1 MLSKQNYRRILI
13 IIFVVSLIFT
23 GYYSYK
29 LVDKEIPDEINVFA
43 GDDIVIKSSLPISYK
58 INDEILE
65 ASAISK
71 ESAVKSY
78 SVKTKLFGVIP
89 AKKVDINVIS
99 HKKLIPCGFQIGI
112 YLHTEGVM
120 IIDTGDVTDI
130 NGMVCCPADNIVKAD
145 DYIVSLNGIPVSTKS
160 QLTFLINKY
169 GSEDIILGIKRN
181 GQLINVLVTPVCT
194 GVNQYK
200 AGIWVRDDSQG
211 IGTLTYITEDGKFA
225 GLGHG
230 ISDIDTGKLLSSKNG
245 ILYDADIWGIKKG
258 ESGNPGGLLGSIV
271 YEETNEL
278 GKITGN
284 TDYGIFGEAN
294 DKLIKKWNK
303 ESVEIGLKQEVK
315 TGKAMIRCMMNG
327 ELNDYEIEIEKVDY
341 ANNKKNKG
349 MVIRITD
356 PKLLSQTNGIVQGMS
371 GSPILQD
378 GKIIGAVTHVFVTE
392 PTRGYGI
399 FIETMLNESGE

>member
-1 MLSKQNYRRILI
+1 MSKQNYRKLLI

-29 LVDKEIPDEINVFA
+29 VIDKEIPDEVNIFA
-43 GDDIVIKSSLPISYK
+43 GDDIVIKSSLPISYNVK
-58 INDEILE
+58 NGSLE
-65 ASAISK
+65 AAALSG
-71 ESAVKSY
+71 ESMVDSY
-78 SVKTKLFGVIP
+78 SVKTKLFGSIP
-89 AKKVDINVIS
+89 VKEVDVNVIS
-99 HKKLIPCGFQIGI
+99 QRILIPCGFQIGI

-120 IIDTGDVTDI
+120 IIDTGEVTDI
-130 NGMVCCPADNIVKAD
+130 DGNVCCPANNIVKAD
-145 DYIVSLNGIPVSTKS
+145 DYVVSLNEIPVSTKS

-169 GSEDIILGIKRN
+169 GSEDIVLGIKRN

-230 ISDIDTGKLLSSKNG
+230 ISDVDTGKLLSSKNG

-271 YEETNEL
+271 YEEDNEL

-294 DKLIKKWNK
+294 DKLVSKCKL
-303 ESVEIGLKQEVK
+303 ESVEIGLKQDVK
-315 TGKAMIRCMMNG
+315 PGKATVRCMMNG

-349 MVIRITD
+349 MVLRITD

-371 GSPILQD
+371 GSPILQN
-378 GKIIGAVTHVFVTE
+378 GKIIGAVTHVFVSD

-399 FIETMLNESGE
+399 FVETMLNESGE